1 MRLMLALLASLLLGA
16 APGQV
21 LELQEGVLTY
31 TLIHKL
37 HQVEGTSR
45 ALEGK
50 AMAAPDGT
58 MRVQVRT
65 KIASFDS
72 GNSNRDEHMRE
83 VTHEAMHP
91 YVTVKGTLP
100 ALSLPLAAPLSTTL
114 HATVE
119 LNGEKQPAEIPV
131 QLTQDGPR
139 VRAKLAFPISLEAF
153 KIERP
158 ELLFVKVDDRV
169 VLRGEIVFVEAK

>member
-45 ALEGK
+45 ALECK

-72 GNSNRDEHMRE
+72 GNSHRDEHMRE
-83 VTHEAMHP
+83 VTHEAVHP

-100 ALSLPLAAPLSTTL
+100 VLSLPLDHTGPPRGAGRGTRTHAAGGRL
-114 HATVE
+114 
-119 LNGEKQPAEIPV
+119 
-131 QLTQDGPR
+131 
-139 VRAKLAFPISLEAF
+139 RAI
-153 KIERP
+153 
-158 ELLFVKVDDRV
+158 
-169 VLRGEIVFVEAK
+169 

>member
-1 MRLMLALLASLLLGA
+1 MLALLASLLLGA

-21 LELQEGVLTY
+21 LELQEGALTY
-31 TLIHKL
+31 TLVHRL
-37 HQVEGTSR
+37 HQVDGTSR
-45 ALEGK
+45 ALEGR

-83 VTHEAMHP
+83 VTHEVVHP

-100 ALSLPLAAPLSTTL
+100 ALSLPLAAPLATTL
-114 HATVE
+114 HATIE

-139 VRAKLAFPISLEAF
+139 VRAKFSFPISLEAF

-169 VLRGEIVFVEAK
+169 VLSGNVAFVEAK